1 MEKLQKN
8 DIQDVATYCDLVL
21 LKEGMTVSPLK
32 LQKMLKTPTIRFPST
47 TCIRS
52 TRHAMRRTGKRGDN

>member
-8 DIQDVATYCDLVL
+8 DIQDVATYCGLVL

-32 LQKMLKTPTIRFPST
+32 IQKMLKTPTIRFHSMI
-47 TCIRS
+47 CILS
-52 TRHAMRRTGKRGDN
+52 TRHATRRTGKRGDN

>member
-8 DIQDVATYCDLVL
+8 DIQDVATYCGLVL

-32 LQKMLKTPTIRFPST
+32 IQKMLKTPTIRFHSM
-47 TCIRS
+47 IFLS
-52 TRHAMRRTGKRGDN
+52 TRHATRRTGKRGDN